1 MKANPESNNA
11 YEILGV
17 PRDASPAVLRQAF
30 RKLALKHHPD
40 AVPAEEKAAAAAVF
54 AKINQANELLRDP
67 EKRKKYDALL
77 DRGIVPDLSREVGD
91 IAGFSSLADIIG
103 EIRGLNIGADP
114 DKLLAPMDHKLRTEL
129 LLPSLI

>member
-1 MKANPESNNA
+1 MKPNPESNNA

-17 PRDASPAVLRQAF
+17 PRDANPAQLRQAF

-40 AVPAEEKAAAAAVF
+40 AVPAEEKAAAATVF

-67 EKRKKYDALL
+67 EKRKKYDSLL
-77 DRGIVPDLSREVGD
+77 DRGIVPDLAREAAH

-103 EIRGLNIGADP
+103 QIRGLTLGAYS
-114 DKLLAPMDHKLRTEL
+114 DKPLCST
-129 LLPSLI
+129 